1 MAADTL
7 WKQRIRD
14 GSTIQE
20 TNPERRDCC
29 GAGAI
34 VGEEWEVV
42 KPTGSGKVDRR
53 HHLVWRSGVPRG
65 ATKRSLRGRQ
75 GDSMSFRWVSL
86 RSSHPTNAS
95 GCA

>member
-34 VGEEWEVV
+34 VGEEREGV
-42 KPTGSGKVDRR
+42 KPAGS
-53 HHLVWRSGVPRG
+53 LG
-65 ATKRSLRGRQ
+65 ALNGCKSLANTPF
-75 GDSMSFRWVSL
+75 DVL
-86 RSSHPTNAS
+86 TA
-95 GCA
+95 